1 MAVFPMLKTGAVAQ
15 YPSERSKRFS
25 TAVYE
30 FVDGGEQRFPLFEG
44 LMRRWVVRLDHLDEI
59 ELFRIEQFFIE
70 NASGRFLFVDP
81 WDGVEYANCS
91 FESDDLEVIFAGQ
104 GNGQA
109 TVVIR
114 ENR

>member
-1 MAVFPMLKTGAVAQ
+1 MTAFPALKTGAVAQ

-30 FVDGGEQRFPLFEG
+30 FVDGGEQRFPLVGG
-44 LMRRWVVRLDHLDEI
+44 LLRRWVVRLDRLDEI

-70 NASGRFLFVDP
+70 NAGGRFSFVDP
-81 WDGVEYANCS
+81 WDGVEYTNCS
-91 FESDDLEVIFAGQ
+91 FESDDLELIFAGH

-109 TVVIR
+109 TIVIQ